1 MKNITRIFSLLLVLV
16 MAFSCIPAVFAA
28 EADETVIQENHPCS
42 LTIFK
47 YDFTN
52 AKKDGVWKEDSFI
65 STGWH
70 ESYVEDV
77 LGNAIRKG
85 SSAGNSENALGNGTA
100 STGYAIS
107 GVEFTQLRVADIVT
121 YTEPVND
128 QDSNRADG
136 LPSTFRPSAH
146 EKTYSP
152 S

>member
-28 EADETVIQENHPCS
+28 EADETVIQEDHPCS

-77 LGNAIRKG
+77 LGKRNRKHLCRRHRRL
-85 SSAGNSENALGNGTA
+85 AEA
-100 STGYAIS
+100 TG
-107 GVEFTQLRVADIVT
+107 
-121 YTEPVND
+121 
-128 QDSNRADG
+128 
-136 LPSTFRPSAH
+136 
-146 EKTYSP
+146 
-152 S
+152 